1 MKSLYY
7 LEKSPVEIEE
17 IYTYD
22 LRLYDEPNI
31 MSGIKIPHIIIIVA
45 LTIIL
50 LTLLMLFAPFPY
62 IVSYLIAFLFVIA
75 ITYFILN
82 HNKYDFLAY
91 LFVFVEDTNGNFYL
105 VYNENQEPIAGPMLK
120 RYFDENEYLGDFLNE
135 KQAYEKVLNS
145 DRYLEGVNVRIIKK
159 ATLLKQ
165 KKQLVCLDI
174 REKDHE
180 SNKFLDGKL
189 NMIISPKYKNS
200 KQLFNHLL
208 KNSNH

>member
-75 ITYFILN
+75 ITY
-82 HNKYDFLAY
+82 
-91 LFVFVEDTNGNFYL
+91 
-105 VYNENQEPIAGPMLK
+105 
-120 RYFDENEYLGDFLNE
+120 YF
-135 KQAYEKVLNS
+135 KS
-145 DRYLEGVNVRIIKK
+145 
-159 ATLLKQ
+159 
-165 KKQLVCLDI
+165 
-174 REKDHE
+174 
-180 SNKFLDGKL
+180 
-189 NMIISPKYKNS
+189 
-200 KQLFNHLL
+200 
-208 KNSNH
+208 

>member
-1 MKSLYY
+1 
-7 LEKSPVEIEE
+7 
-17 IYTYD
+17 
-22 LRLYDEPNI
+22 
-31 MSGIKIPHIIIIVA
+31 MSGIKIRHIIIIVA

-82 HNKYDFLAY
+82 HNKYVFLAY

-189 NMIISPKYKNS
+189 KMIISPKYKNS

-208 KNSNH
+208 KNSK

>member
-7 LEKSPVEIEE
+7 LEKTPIEIEE
-17 IYTYD
+17 VYAYD
-22 LRLYDEPNI
+22 LRLYQEPNI

-62 IVSYLIAFLFVIA
+62 IISYLIAFLFIVA

-91 LFVFVEDTNGNFYL
+91 LFVFVEDTDGNFYL
-105 VYNENQEPIAGPMLK
+105 IYNENHEPIAGAMLK
-120 RYFDENEYLGDFLNE
+120 RYFNENEYLDDFLNE
-135 KQAYEKVLNS
+135 KQAYKKVLNS

-159 ATLLKQ
+159 VTLLKQ
-165 KKQLVCLDI
+165 EKKLVCLDI

-180 SNKFLDGKL
+180 SNTFLDGQL
-189 NMIISPKYKNS
+189 NLIISPKYKHS
-200 KQLFNHLL
+200 KQLFNRLL
-208 KNSNH
+208 RKDK

>member
-62 IVSYLIAFLFVIA
+62 IVSYLIAFLFIIA

-91 LFVFVEDTNGNFYL
+91 LFIFVEDTNGNFYL

-120 RYFDENEYLGDFLNE
+120 RYFDENEYLGDTATRAPAIGLPFSSMTYPNTLPVRPYSG
-135 KQAYEKVLNS
+135 KFTY
-145 DRYLEGVNVRIIKK
+145 NVFPSS
-159 ATLLKQ
+159 
-165 KKQLVCLDI
+165 VYVG
-174 REKDHE
+174 
-180 SNKFLDGKL
+180 S
-189 NMIISPKYKNS
+189 
-200 KQLFNHLL
+200 
-208 KNSNH
+208 